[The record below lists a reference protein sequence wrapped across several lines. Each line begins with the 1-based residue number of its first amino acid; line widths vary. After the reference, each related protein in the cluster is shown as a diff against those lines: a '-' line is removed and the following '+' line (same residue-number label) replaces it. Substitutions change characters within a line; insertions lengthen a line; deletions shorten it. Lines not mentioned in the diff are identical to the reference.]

1 MPRRRR
7 STKGAVVLFCALLC
21 SFSFF
26 ALSEDKYPPLDLHSI
41 PISAWLNGA
50 DHADIPWDL
59 RVTEPYLRVDQRLE
73 VLYSLKINAKA
84 INKAGSEHELFLIS
98 RVSTPDG
105 EWLNQPGIA
114 RETVDQALTDRAL
127 VQFSMRVIVQ
137 PGDYF
142 LWVVLYD
149 RKTGKHNVTKR
160 HFKVGELHGDP
171 LPNLYSRMPL
181 VEFPEYGDIGDGLSG
196 SRSLLYL
203 PVRNRQPL
211 DVQLISMLSPP
222 EQWTGRSR
230 VVRAHKDDTIGALA
244 ALSQM
249 GFASGTTSIT
259 GLDLV
264 RRQVLYQQDD
274 FKSVN
279 WNSLMDAIKKAQS
292 PDISAGAL
300 QGSKNN
306 GAFFR
311 DFLDRQIG
319 SGPAEG
325 GPLRVFIVVTS
336 STLFESGADLR
347 PIQIE
352 GDCRCRVYFLRFR
365 LNVNDVFDQLEK
377 FMKPLHPRTFNLVSA
392 RDLRKAIAEIVG
404 ELEKL

>member
-7 STKGAVVLFCALLC
+7 SIKGAVVFFCTLLC
-21 SFSFF
+21 SVSFT
-26 ALSEDKYPPLDLHSI
+26 LSEDKYPPLDLHSI
-41 PISAWLNGA
+41 PISAWLNGG

-59 RVTEPYLRVDQRLE
+59 RITEPFLRVDQRLE
-73 VLYSLKINAKA
+73 VLFSLKIDARA
-84 INKAGSEHELFLIS
+84 INRTGSEHELFLIS
-98 RVSTPDG
+98 RISTPDG
-105 EWLNQPGIA
+105 EWLNEPGII
-114 RETVDQALTDRAL
+114 RETVDQELANRTL
-127 VQFSMRVIVQ
+127 VQFSMPVIVQ
-137 PGDYF
+137 PGDYM

-160 HFKVGELHGDP
+160 HFKVGDLHGDL

-181 VEFPEYGDIGDGLSG
+181 VEFPEFGDIGDGVG
-196 SRSLLYL
+196 ASRSLLYL
-203 PVRNRQPL
+203 PVRNKQPL

-230 VVRAHKDDTIGALA
+230 VVRAHNNDTIGALA

-249 GFASGTTSIT
+249 GIASGTISIT

-264 RRQVLYQQDD
+264 RRQVLFQQED
-274 FKSVN
+274 FKSVD
-279 WNSLMDAIKKAQS
+279 WNSLMDATKKAQS

-311 DFLDRQIG
+311 EYLDRQIG

-325 GPLRVFIVVTS
+325 RPLRVFIVVTS

-352 GDCRCRVYFLRFR
+352 GDCGCRVYYLRFR
-365 LNVNDVFDQLEK
+365 LNVNDVFDELEK
-377 FMKPLHPRTFNLVSA
+377 FMKPLRPRTFNLVSA
-392 RDLRKAIAEIVG
+392 RDLRKAIAEIVQ

>member
-1 MPRRRR
+1 M
-7 STKGAVVLFCALLC
+7 VLFCALLC

-26 ALSEDKYPPLDLHSI
+26 TLSEDKYPPLDLHSI
-41 PISAWLNGA
+41 PISGWLNGV
-50 DHADIPWDL
+50 DHADIPWNL
-59 RVTEPYLRVDQRLE
+59 RVTEPFLRVDQRLE
-73 VLYSLKINAKA
+73 VLFSLKIEAKA
-84 INKAGSEHELFLIS
+84 INKTGTEHELFLIS
-98 RVSTPDG
+98 RISTPDG
-105 EWLNQPGIA
+105 EWLNQPDIV
-114 RETVDQALTDRAL
+114 RETLDQGLADGAL
-127 VQFSMRVIVQ
+127 VQFSMHVIVQ
-137 PGDYF
+137 PGDYV

-181 VEFPEYGDIGDGLSG
+181 VEFQEYADIGDGVG
-196 SRSLLYL
+196 ASRNLLYL
-203 PVRNRQPL
+203 PVRSRQSL
-211 DVQLISMLSPP
+211 DVRLISMLSPP
-222 EQWTGRSR
+222 EQWTGASR
-230 VVRAHKDDTIGALA
+230 AVRTHNNDTIGALA

-249 GFASGTTSIT
+249 GIASGTISIT

-264 RRQVLYQQDD
+264 RRQVLFQQDD
-274 FKSVN
+274 FKSVD

-311 DFLDRQIG
+311 DYLNRQIG
-319 SGPAEG
+319 NGPAEG

-352 GDCRCRVYFLRFR
+352 GDCRCRVYYLRFR
-365 LNVNDVFDQLEK
+365 LNVNDVFDELEK
-377 FMKPLHPRTFNLVSA
+377 FMRPLHPRTFNLVSA
-392 RDLRKAIAEIVG
+392 RDLRKAIAEIVE

>member
-1 MPRRRR
+1 M
-7 STKGAVVLFCALLC
+7 VFVCALLC
-21 SFSFF
+21 FFSFLT
-26 ALSEDKYPPLDLHSI
+26 LSEDNFPPLDLRSI
-41 PISAWLNGA
+41 PISAWLNGG
-50 DHADIPWDL
+50 DHTDIPWDL
-59 RVTEPYLRVDQRLE
+59 RVSEPFLSVNQRLE
-73 VLYSLKINAKA
+73 ILCSLRMDAKA
-84 INKAGSEHELFLIS
+84 INNAGSEHELFLIS
-98 RVSTPDG
+98 RISTPEG
-105 EWLNQPGIA
+105 EWLNPPDIV
-114 RETVDQALTDRAL
+114 RETVDQKLPDRRS
-127 VQFSMRVIVQ
+127 VQFFMRIAAQ
-137 PGDYF
+137 PGDYI

-149 RKTGKHNVTKR
+149 RKTGKHNVAKR

-171 LPNLYSRMPL
+171 LPNLYSRML
-181 VEFPEYGDIGDGLSG
+181 VEFLESG
-196 SRSLLYL
+196 SSENGIFPGKTMLYL

-230 VVRAHKDDTIGALA
+230 AVRAHNDDTIGALA

-249 GFASGTTSIT
+249 EIASGTISIT

-264 RRQVLYQQDD
+264 RRQVLFQQHDA
-274 FKSVN
+274 KSID
-279 WNSLMDAIKKAQS
+279 WTSLAEAVKKAQS

-311 DFLDRQIG
+311 DFLDQQIG
-319 SGPAEG
+319 NGPAEG

-347 PIQIE
+347 PIQVE
-352 GDCRCRVYFLRFR
+352 GNCRCRVFYLRFR
-365 LNVNDVFDQLEK
+365 VNLNDVFDQLDK

-392 RDLRKAIAEIVG
+392 RDLRKAIAEIV
-404 ELEKL
+404 EEMEKL

>member
-41 PISAWLNGA
+41 PISSWLNGA

-84 INKAGSEHELFLIS
+84 INKTGSEHELFLIS

-114 RETVDQALTDRAL
+114 RETVDQALTDRTL

-160 HFKVGELHGDP
+160 HVKVGELHGDP

-222 EQWTGRSR
+222 EQWTGRGR

-264 RRQVLYQQDD
+264 RRQVLFQQDD

-279 WNSLMDAIKKAQS
+279 WNSLMDAIKKGQS

>member
-1 MPRRRR
+1 
-7 STKGAVVLFCALLC
+7 LC

-41 PISAWLNGA
+41 PISAWLNGG

-59 RVTEPYLRVDQRLE
+59 RLTEPLLRVDQRLE
-73 VLYSLKINAKA
+73 VLFSLRIEAKA
-84 INKAGSEHELFLIS
+84 INKTGSEHELFVIS
-98 RVSTPDG
+98 RISTADG
-105 EWLNQPGIA
+105 EWLNQPGIV
-114 RETVDQALTDRAL
+114 RETVDQELANRTL
-127 VQFSMRVIVQ
+127 VQFSMPVIVQ
-137 PGDYF
+137 PGDYM

-149 RKTGKHNVTKR
+149 RKTGQHNVTKR
-160 HFKVGELHGDP
+160 HLKVGELHGDP

-181 VEFPEYGDIGDGLSG
+181 VEFPELGDIEDGVG
-196 SRSLLYL
+196 ASRSLLYL
-203 PVRNRQPL
+203 PVRNSQPL

-249 GFASGTTSIT
+249 GIASGTISIT

-264 RRQVLYQQDD
+264 RREVLFQQDD

-279 WNSLMDAIKKAQS
+279 WNSLMDAIKTAQS
-292 PDISAGAL
+292 PNISAGAL

-311 DFLDRQIG
+311 DYLNRQIG

-352 GDCRCRVYFLRFR
+352 GDCRCRVYYLRFR
-365 LNVNDVFDQLEK
+365 LNVNDVFDELEK

>member
-7 STKGAVVLFCALLC
+7 SIKGAVVFFCALLC
-21 SFSFF
+21 FFSFLT
-26 ALSEDKYPPLDLHSI
+26 LSEDKFPPLDLRSI
-41 PISAWLNGA
+41 PISAWLNGG

-59 RVTEPYLRVDQRLE
+59 RVSEPFLRVDQRLE
-73 VLYSLKINAKA
+73 VLYSVKIDAKA

-105 EWLNQPGIA
+105 EWLNQPSIV
-114 RETVDQALTDRAL
+114 RETVDQQLANRMFM
-127 VQFSMRVIVQ
+127 QFSMHVIVQ
-137 PGDYF
+137 PGDYV

-160 HFKVGELHGDP
+160 HFKVGEVHGDP

-181 VEFPEYGDIGDGLSG
+181 VEFPEFIDIGDGVG
-196 SRSLLYL
+196 ASRNLLYL
-203 PVRNRQPL
+203 PVRNKQLL

-230 VVRAHKDDTIGALA
+230 VVRAHSDDTIGALA

-249 GFASGTTSIT
+249 EMASGTISVT

-264 RRQVLYQQDD
+264 RRQILFQQHD
-274 FKSVN
+274 FKSIN
-279 WNSLMDAIKKAQS
+279 WSSLMGAMKKAVS

-319 SGPAEG
+319 GGPAEG

-352 GDCRCRVYFLRFR
+352 GDCRCRVYYLRFR
-365 LNVNDVFDQLEK
+365 LNANDVFDQLEK
-377 FMKPLHPRTFNLVSA
+377 FMKPLRPRTFNLVSA
-392 RDLRKAIAEIVG
+392 RDLRKAIAEIV
-404 ELEKL
+404 EEMEKL

>member
-1 MPRRRR
+1 M
-7 STKGAVVLFCALLC
+7 FM
-21 SFSFF
+21 
-26 ALSEDKYPPLDLHSI
+26 
-41 PISAWLNGA
+41 
-50 DHADIPWDL
+50 
-59 RVTEPYLRVDQRLE
+59 
-73 VLYSLKINAKA
+73 
-84 INKAGSEHELFLIS
+84 
-98 RVSTPDG
+98 
-105 EWLNQPGIA
+105 
-114 RETVDQALTDRAL
+114 
-127 VQFSMRVIVQ
+127 QFSMHVIVQ
-137 PGDYF
+137 PGDYV

-160 HFKVGELHGDP
+160 HFKVGEVHGDP

-181 VEFPEYGDIGDGLSG
+181 VEFPEFIDIGDGVG
-196 SRSLLYL
+196 ASRNLLYL
-203 PVRNRQPL
+203 PVRNKQLL

-230 VVRAHKDDTIGALA
+230 VVRAHSDDTIGALA

-249 GFASGTTSIT
+249 EMASGTISVT

-264 RRQVLYQQDD
+264 RRQILFQQHD
-274 FKSVN
+274 FKSIN
-279 WNSLMDAIKKAQS
+279 WSSLMGAMKKAVS

-311 DFLDRQIG
+311 DFLGRQIG
-319 SGPAEG
+319 GGPAEG

-352 GDCRCRVYFLRFR
+352 GDCRCRVYYLRFR
-365 LNVNDVFDQLEK
+365 LNANDVFDQLEK
-377 FMKPLHPRTFNLVSA
+377 FMKPLRPRTFNLVSA
-392 RDLRKAIAEIVG
+392 RDLRKAIAEIV
-404 ELEKL
+404 EEMEKL

>member
-1 MPRRRR
+1 
-7 STKGAVVLFCALLC
+7 
-21 SFSFF
+21 
-26 ALSEDKYPPLDLHSI
+26 
-41 PISAWLNGA
+41 
-50 DHADIPWDL
+50 
-59 RVTEPYLRVDQRLE
+59 
-73 VLYSLKINAKA
+73 
-84 INKAGSEHELFLIS
+84 
-98 RVSTPDG
+98 
-105 EWLNQPGIA
+105 
-114 RETVDQALTDRAL
+114 
-127 VQFSMRVIVQ
+127 
-137 PGDYF
+137 
-142 LWVVLYD
+142 
-149 RKTGKHNVTKR
+149 
-160 HFKVGELHGDP
+160 
-171 LPNLYSRMPL
+171 
-181 VEFPEYGDIGDGLSG
+181 
-196 SRSLLYL
+196 
-203 PVRNRQPL
+203 
-211 DVQLISMLSPP
+211 
-222 EQWTGRSR
+222 
-230 VVRAHKDDTIGALA
+230 
-244 ALSQM
+244 M

-264 RRQVLYQQDD
+264 RRQVLFRQDD

>member
-1 MPRRRR
+1 
-7 STKGAVVLFCALLC
+7 LC

-26 ALSEDKYPPLDLHSI
+26 TLSEDKYPPLDLHSI
-41 PISAWLNGA
+41 PVAEWLNGG

-59 RVTEPYLRVDQRLE
+59 RVTEPFLRVDQRLE
-73 VLYSLKINAKA
+73 VLFSLKIEAKA
-84 INKAGSEHELFLIS
+84 INKTGSEHELFLIS
-98 RVSTPDG
+98 RISTPDG
-105 EWLNQPGIA
+105 EWLNQPGIV
-114 RETVDQALTDRAL
+114 RETVDQELAERAL
-127 VQFSMRVIVQ
+127 VQFSMGVIVQ
-137 PGDYF
+137 PGDYI

-171 LPNLYSRMPL
+171 FPDLYSRMPL
-181 VEFPEYGDIGDGLSG
+181 VEFPEYGNIGDGVG
-196 SRSLLYL
+196 ISRSLLYL
-203 PVRNRQPL
+203 PVRNGQPL

-222 EQWTGRSR
+222 EQWTGASR
-230 VVRAHKDDTIGALA
+230 VARAHKDDTIGALA

-249 GFASGTTSIT
+249 EFASGTISIT

-264 RRQVLYQQDD
+264 RRQVLFQQHDS
-274 FKSVN
+274 KSVN
-279 WNSLMDAIKKAQS
+279 WNSLMDAMKKAQS

-311 DFLDRQIG
+311 DFLNRQIG
-319 SGPAEG
+319 SGPSEG
-325 GPLRVFIVVTS
+325 GPLRIFIVVTS

-352 GDCRCRVYFLRFR
+352 GDCRCRVYYLRFR
-365 LNVNDVFDQLEK
+365 LNANDVFDELEK

-392 RDLRKAIAEIVG
+392 RDLRKAIAEIVQ